1 MILAD
6 LKFNGNDVP
15 EQPYVSQTDINHA
28 EDQTLYNRENRWY
41 APLDWRGEKC
51 CYKET
56 NATPVPIVIDKMNY
70 NQTVVFN
77 ISKTT

>member
-28 EDQTLYNRENRWY
+28 EDQTLYNRANR
-41 APLDWRGEKC
+41 
-51 CYKET
+51 
-56 NATPVPIVIDKMNY
+56 
-70 NQTVVFN
+70 
-77 ISKTT
+77 